1 MDMKALVISPRVSGL
16 GGVAQHVR
24 KLVELLK
31 RDGHEVDVVSVENTS
46 YLPVK
51 GLMNPSFALAAL
63 AKAAAGRLMGCR
75 YDVVHAHNVPSA
87 PAMRVARGGRV
98 LTLHGVFSEQVGYLH
113 GGLAG
118 RLGAWAE
125 RKALEWADAITA
137 VSRSATE
144 HYRSLGFNV
153 LYVPNAIDPADLPVE
168 GTRFFERQVVYCGRL
183 SREKGVDL
191 LIEAIKRIDANLV
204 VVGGGPLEREL
215 RELARGNPRVSFTG
229 PLPRGEAL
237 KLVKGSDVFVLPSR
251 HEGLSTA
258 LLEAMAMG
266 VPVVATRVGGNLE
279 LVEHGETGLLVEPE
293 PGQLAGAISLLLEDR
308 DLAKRLAENAA
319 KIAREKYSWPVVYR
333 QYLDVYRMVAE

>member
-1 MDMKALVISPRVSGL
+1 MHVLLLSPRISGL

-24 KLVELLK
+24 KLMELLR
-31 RDGHEVDVVSVENTS
+31 RDGHEVDAISVENTPDI
-46 YLPVK
+46 PVK
-51 GLMNPSFALAAL
+51 GLMNPSFAVSAFARAL
-63 AKAAAGRLMGCR
+63 AKRLMGHR

-87 PAMRVARGGRV
+87 PAMRIARGGRV

-125 RKALEWADAITA
+125 RKALEWADTVTA
-137 VSRSATE
+137 VSRGVAE
-144 HYRSLGFNV
+144 RYRSLGFDV
-153 LYVPNAIDPADLPVE
+153 LHVPNAIDLADLPE
-168 GTRFFERQVVYCGRL
+168 GRTRLSERQVVYCGRL

-191 LIEAIKRIDANLV
+191 LIEAIQRVDANLV

-215 RELARGNPRVSFTG
+215 RELARGDPRVRFTG

-266 VPVVATRVGGNLE
+266 VPVVATRVGGNVE
-279 LVEHGETGLLVEPE
+279 LVEHGVTGLLVEPE
-293 PGQLAGAISLLLEDR
+293 PSQLAGAISLLLEDR
-308 DLAKRLAENAA
+308 SLARRLAENAA
-319 KIAREKYSWPVVYR
+319 KIARERYSWPVVYK
-333 QYLDVYRMVAE
+333 QYLDVYRAVAD

>member
-1 MDMKALVISPRVSGL
+1 MKTIVISPRVSGL
-16 GGVAQHVR
+16 GGVAQHVG
-24 KLVELLK
+24 KLVELLR
-31 RDGHEVDVVSVENTS
+31 RDGHEVDVVSVENTP

-51 GLMNPSFALAAL
+51 GLMNPSFAVSAF
-63 AKAAAGRLMGCR
+63 AKAATKRLLGRR

-87 PAMRVARGGRV
+87 PAMRAARGGKV
-98 LTLHGVFSEQVGYLH
+98 LTMHGVFSEQVGYLH
-113 GGLAG
+113 GGLAR

-125 RKALEWADAITA
+125 HKALEWADAITA
-137 VSRSATE
+137 VSRSAAE
-144 HYRSLGFNV
+144 RYRSLGFNV
-153 LYVPNAIDPADLPVE
+153 IHVPNAIDPADLPVE

-266 VPVVATRVGGNLE
+266 VPVVATRVGGNPE

-333 QYLDVYRMVAE
+333 QYLDVYRKVAD

>member
-1 MDMKALVISPRVSGL
+1 L
-16 GGVAQHVR
+16 GGVAQHVG
-24 KLVELLK
+24 KLVELLR
-31 RDGHEVDVVSVENTS
+31 RDGHEVDVVSVENTL
-46 YLPVK
+46 YLPIRR
-51 GLMNPSFALAAL
+51 LMNPSFTLSAL
-63 AKAAAGRLMGCR
+63 AKAAAKRLMGCR

-87 PAMRVARGGRV
+87 PAMRVARGGKV

-144 HYRSLGFNV
+144 RYRSLGFNV
-153 LYVPNAIDPADLPVE
+153 LYVPNAIDPADLPE
-168 GTRFFERQVVYCGRL
+168 KGTRLFEKQVIYCGRL

-191 LIEAIKRIDANLV
+191 LVEVARLVDANLI

-215 RELARGNPRVSFTG
+215 RELARDNPRVRFTG
-229 PLPRGEAL
+229 PLPRSETL

-266 VPVVATRVGGNLE
+266 VPVVATRVGGNPE

-333 QYLDVYRMVAE
+333 QYLDVYRKVAD